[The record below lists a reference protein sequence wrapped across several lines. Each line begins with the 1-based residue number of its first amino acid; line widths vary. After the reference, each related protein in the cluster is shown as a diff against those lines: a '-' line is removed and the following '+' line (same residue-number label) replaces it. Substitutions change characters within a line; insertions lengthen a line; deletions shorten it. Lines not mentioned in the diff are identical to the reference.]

1 MGLQKCQKAYSK
13 IEKNYGVICVNAS
26 TKIKIILIILCPN
39 IVKKQLFENENK
51 ISSTLRMN
59 PWLL

>member
-39 IVKKQLFENENK
+39 YLEETVI
-51 ISSTLRMN
+51 
-59 PWLL
+59 

>member
-26 TKIKIILIILCPN
+26 KKIKIILIILCPN
-39 IVKKQLFENENK
+39 NL
-51 ISSTLRMN
+51 T
-59 PWLL
+59 